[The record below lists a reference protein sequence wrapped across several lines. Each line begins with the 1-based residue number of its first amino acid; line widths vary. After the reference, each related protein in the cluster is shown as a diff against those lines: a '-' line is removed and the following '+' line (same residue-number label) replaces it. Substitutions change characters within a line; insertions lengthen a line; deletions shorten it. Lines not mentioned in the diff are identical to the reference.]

1 MLLLHTYSAIIAWLV
16 GMGIAL
22 DKIGTDIAYIEI
34 GIVLAYQRTRQ
45 LLAWLLHITNTA
57 IITTIIVRLYNHTK
71 TRVISPQNN
80 CGLFNTHNLIV
91 VIAIPLQK
99 LWRPLENCKLKS
111 F

>member
-45 LLAWLLHITNTA
+45 LLA
-57 IITTIIVRLYNHTK
+57 
-71 TRVISPQNN
+71 
-80 CGLFNTHNLIV
+80 
-91 VIAIPLQK
+91 
-99 LWRPLENCKLKS
+99 
-111 F
+111 